1 MRYKVLVNTSI
12 IFLFNSILFGQNDW
26 GKIIKNHST
35 PKAFA
40 EVYFGINALNSSDNQ
55 RPDFF
60 YNYKNLNEI
69 GLNSAIVGFDFDYRR
84 VRSSISFIAGNY
96 ATFNLAEEPRGLNN
110 IYEANFGFKLLKYHD
125 LWLDV
130 GVMESNLGFE
140 SVISTTTNAMTR
152 SLLAE
157 NSPYYLNAAK
167 LGYTTFD
174 ERWKFELLVSNGW
187 QTMTNGNLSF
197 GHTIQFHP
205 NHNWTINSSS
215 FAGRITLP
223 SFPESSNFM
232 KHDRFFHNFYFKRE
246 TNQSTLT
253 FGFDAGVDIN
263 IINGISKKWSALIAQ
278 YAVHLTE
285 KLTVNA
291 RGEYYSDPNETV
303 AILPGVGAV
312 DVFGFSI
319 NTDFKMHDIIQLRLE
334 ARYIYNTTPTP
345 PAIGPPI
352 GINPL
357 LGFRQEYLFFGTSLS
372 IDLWNHEE

>member
-1 MRYKVLVNTSI
+1 MRYKILIYIIIISFVNS
-12 IFLFNSILFGQNDW
+12 FLFGQKDW
-26 GKIIKNHST
+26 GKIIKNHTT

-40 EVYFGINALNSSDNQ
+40 EVYYGLNVINPGDSQ

-60 YNYKNLNEI
+60 FNHKNLDEI
-69 GLNSAIVGFDFDYRR
+69 GLNSAIFGFDFDYRR

-96 ATFNLAEEPRGLNN
+96 ATFNLSAEPRGLNN
-110 IYEANFGFKLLKYHD
+110 IYEANFGYKVLKHHD
-125 LWLDV
+125 LWLDI

-205 NHNWTINSSS
+205 NKRWTLNSSS
-215 FAGRITLP
+215 FIGKIVQP
-223 SFPESSNFM
+223 IFPGSNNIANYN
-232 KHDRFFHNFYFKRE
+232 RLFHNFYFQRE
-246 TNQSTLT
+246 TEKSTIT
-253 FGFDAGVDIN
+253 VGFDAGVDIGE
-263 IINGISKKWSALIAQ
+263 INNFTRSWRAFIGQ
-278 YAVHLTE
+278 YAHKLSE
-285 KLTVNA
+285 KLTVIF
-291 RGEYYSDPNETV
+291 RGEYFSDPSETV
-303 AILPGVGAV
+303 AVLPGVGAV
-312 DVFGFSI
+312 DAFGFSI
-319 NTDFKMHDIIQLRLE
+319 NTDYQIHEIIHFRLE
-334 ARYIYNTTPTP
+334 ARYIYNTPPTP

-352 GINPL
+352 GIDPL
-357 LGFRQEYLFFGTSLS
+357 LGFRQEYLFLGTSLS
-372 IDLWNHEE
+372 IDLWNHN